1 MWYVRVAALLV
12 LLSAYV
18 LSMPFGV
25 QQAYTIQSDI
35 SHEEYTIYRNAPSPT
50 SWSMRHLE
58 CAFHC

>member
-25 QQAYTIQSDI
+25 QQAYTIKSDI
-35 SHEEYTIYRNAPSPT
+35 SHEEYTIYRNAPSLT

-58 CAFHC
+58 RAFHC

>member
-25 QQAYTIQSDI
+25 QKAYTIQSDI
-35 SHEEYTIYRNAPSPT
+35 SHEEYTIYRNAPSLT